1 MGITPTLWVTL
12 RNGCTRTRMGHS
24 NLQQVLGLV
33 GVTWQARERL
43 LGSVGTGGMLSCW
56 GWGSWGRGGDQ
67 RPAPSAP
74 PGSPAPQPAALVP
87 RPYLPESQKP

>member
-1 MGITPTLWVTL
+1 
-12 RNGCTRTRMGHS
+12 MGHS

-56 GWGSWGRGGDQ
+56 GWGSWGRGET
-67 RPAPSAP
+67 SAQHPVPLRVP
-74 PGSPAPQPAALVP
+74 PPPNPQL
-87 RPYLPESQKP
+87 